1 MIDQKELTAKLH
13 HVILIKGFQTVSMS
27 KLAAAVNVSR
37 ASLYLYF
44 KSKDEIVQ
52 AVVARHLQFI
62 AEHPVPRPFA
72 PATFL
77 PIWLD
82 SLLLMGSTTETFTTE
97 LKRAYPA
104 LYQQLTGAHRVY
116 FAQLEVYIDQAQQV
130 EFIDPALPADY
141 VLFQAE
147 ALVQTVLQRV
157 QAHQLTLDRAETYL
171 VATLHLQ
178 LWGLLTPAGW
188 EQIDTTHLESF
199 KATILREFRA
209 TYALI
214 A

>member
-1 MIDQKELTAKLH
+1 MIDQKELTIKLN

-44 KSKDEIVQ
+44 KNKDEIVQ

-62 AEHPVPRPFA
+62 AEHPVPRHFA

-97 LKRAYPA
+97 LKKAYPA
-104 LYQQLTGAHRVY
+104 LYQQFTGAYRVY
-116 FAQLEVYIDQAQQV
+116 FGQLEVYVDQGQQANFIV
-130 EFIDPALPADY
+130 KEFPAAY

-147 ALVQTVLQRV
+147 ALVQTVLQQV
-157 QAHQLTLDRAETYL
+157 KTHQLTLDRAETYL
-171 VATLHLQ
+171 AATLRLQ
-178 LWGLLTPAGW
+178 LTGLLVPAVQ
-188 EQIDTTHLESF
+188 EQLDMKQIEGF